1 MSRNQIVDLE
11 SLKKKEHYLE
21 VINQFATSL
30 LKAKSIDDVVWTVA
44 KNAIAQ
50 LGYEDCVI
58 YLKDENSDYLI
69 QRAAHGPKNP
79 IALDILNP
87 IKIKIGEGIVGYVAK
102 TQKGEIVSDTR
113 LDSRYILDDNMR
125 LSEIAVPIVFEN
137 QTIGVIDSEHP
148 NKDFYPKEDLDILVT
163 IASMTATKI
172 MQAKYDEELQ
182 EYQNDLKELVH
193 LKTLELNH
201 TLNELK
207 EQKLELTDSIKY
219 AKRIQ
224 KAVFKSPIDLQK
236 TLPDSFF
243 LYKPKD
249 IIAGD
254 FYWVECIDQYILF
267 VVADCT
273 GHGVPGS
280 IVSVVC
286 HNALKRAIRR
296 TASTNPAII
305 LDKTR
310 ELIIESFDGSE
321 EEIQDGMDV
330 ALCVYNTQTREL
342 NYAGANINLHH
353 FHNQKLKIV
362 KANKQ
367 PVGQYPNQT
376 PFVNHKIKLEPGDCI
391 YLFTDGFS
399 DQFGGPKG
407 KKYKYKQVRNLISE
421 TAYLPLPQQYD
432 KILQTFIEW
441 KGDLQQVDDVCM
453 VGIKFK

>member
-1 MSRNQIVDLE
+1 MPDKQIADLE
-11 SLKKKEHYLE
+11 YFKKKEHYLE

-50 LGYEDCVI
+50 LGYVDCVI
-58 YLKDENSDYLI
+58 YLKEENSDYLI

-87 IKIKIGEGIVGYVAK
+87 IKIKIGEGIVGHVAK
-102 TQKGEIVSDTR
+102 TQKGEIVSDTTK
-113 LDSRYILDDNMR
+113 DSRYILDDNIR

-148 NKDFYPKEDLDILVT
+148 DKNFYPEDDLNILVT

-172 MQAKYDEELQ
+172 MQAKYDEKLQ
-182 EYQNDLKELVH
+182 QYQYDLKELVH
-193 LKTLELNH
+193 LKTLELNR
-201 TLNELK
+201 TLSELK

-236 TLPDSFF
+236 ILPESFF

-254 FYWVECIDQYILF
+254 FYWVECIEHYILF
-267 VVADCT
+267 AVADCT
-273 GHGVPGS
+273 GHGVPGA

-286 HNALKRAIRR
+286 HNAMKRAIRR
-296 TASTNPAII
+296 TTSTNPAVI

-310 ELIIESFDGSE
+310 ELVIESFDGSD
-321 EEIQDGMDV
+321 EEIKDGMDV

-342 NYAGANINLHH
+342 NYAGANINLHYL
-353 FHNQKLKIV
+353 HNQKLKII

-367 PVGQYPNQT
+367 PIGQYPNQV
-376 PFVNHKIKLEPGDCI
+376 PFVNHKVKLEPGDCI
-391 YLFTDGFS
+391 YLFTDGIS

-407 KKYKYKQVRNLISE
+407 KKYKYKRVRDLISE
-421 TAYLPLPQQYD
+421 VAHLSLPLQYD
-432 KILQTFIEW
+432 NIQQEFINW
-441 KGDLQQVDDVCM
+441 KGNLQQVDDVCM
-453 VGIKFK
+453 VGIKF